1 MGEEDGDEA
10 QPQVEYEIVDENGN
24 QILINDAEQLKQLAT
39 SVSEIRQP
47 DGSIVKEYI
56 LNDPGIIEKIRN
68 KIRSESIDNLA
79 EASLKSSKHERHVK
93 PQEAVE
99 EKKPLNQTEVA
110 QSQLKSSSQA
120 LPFMSQVQQNI
131 KKFQNSPS
139 KPKVQEESL
148 QKVNESKKATTKPIE
163 FENNVKQ
170 INRNKFELKTKK
182 GKALQFI
189 ITSEDTTDSDIEEC
203 KSMFYQSLE
212 NAASL
217 SKSVDKPKEEV
228 KVAKTNNTSFQPF
241 NNHTAHQTESS
252 SRTGNNVS
260 KIKPPAQRQ
269 QQQNLNYLNFTKN
282 LSKKVSMEQ
291 EKPASSNVPAPPPP
305 PPPFPTQPLHKSSIK
320 TMSNDAQTK
329 STHDSEISLK
339 NSSTNSLLKSDTL
352 NSLDSSKLM
361 PKLTKNVI
369 NKGTYTKSS
378 MNLNTNTN
386 QLKKGSPP
394 PPLPKLNKSLL
405 NTSLLNKSV
414 DNLAVNADNT
424 MLYDPSIIENLN
436 ITPEMTQ
443 QLLLKLLLQQI
454 SSNLSAA
461 GNEDNK
467 DVMPNSF
474 QHLFTPYAKPAD
486 AKQAHNCG
494 YERHDNKHYYQNEV
508 EDAEYDYVDDED
520 DDHEDKE
527 EARSNRFRRHHQ
539 KIYKPHCPPQSIGCN
554 STLKKDQPKANIF
567 NHLTKT
573 AK

>member
-120 LPFMSQVQQNI
+120 LPFMSQVQQN
-131 KKFQNSPS
+131 
-139 KPKVQEESL
+139 
-148 QKVNESKKATTKPIE
+148 
-163 FENNVKQ
+163 

-320 TMSNDAQTK
+320 T
-329 STHDSEISLK
+329 
-339 NSSTNSLLKSDTL
+339 
-352 NSLDSSKLM
+352 
-361 PKLTKNVI
+361 
-369 NKGTYTKSS
+369 
-378 MNLNTNTN
+378 
-386 QLKKGSPP
+386 
-394 PPLPKLNKSLL
+394 
-405 NTSLLNKSV
+405 
-414 DNLAVNADNT
+414 
-424 MLYDPSIIENLN
+424 
-436 ITPEMTQ
+436 
-443 QLLLKLLLQQI
+443 
-454 SSNLSAA
+454 
-461 GNEDNK
+461 
-467 DVMPNSF
+467 
-474 QHLFTPYAKPAD
+474 
-486 AKQAHNCG
+486 
-494 YERHDNKHYYQNEV
+494 
-508 EDAEYDYVDDED
+508 
-520 DDHEDKE
+520 
-527 EARSNRFRRHHQ
+527 
-539 KIYKPHCPPQSIGCN
+539 
-554 STLKKDQPKANIF
+554 
-567 NHLTKT
+567 
-573 AK
+573 